1 MAAYPRGMS
10 RKYTL
15 LHVVGAFAL
24 GLVVGGLA
32 VTKGCPPVPVPA
44 DRDPPPVT
52 SPAST
57 GAAK

>member
-1 MAAYPRGMS
+1 MS

-32 VTKGCPPVPVPA
+32 ATKGCPPVPVPA
-44 DRDPPPVT
+44 DRDPPPVAA
-52 SPAST
+52 PAST